1 MSSTTYTP
9 VAVPPLK
16 VPPVG
21 GAMVQ
26 PVRTSVNVAA
36 RLAADGAS
44 RSGVWVAIFAI
55 TMSFA
60 AFTSALFVREG
71 GSVDWTHLV
80 LPPILYANTMVLLL
94 GSVTLW
100 MASRAVN
107 AHKLLDRHAV
117 KAVMG
122 WLIATLALGL
132 LFIAGQYEA
141 WRQLAAQ
148 GLFLSTNPN
157 SSFFYVFTGM
167 HILHLLGGIAALVYL
182 VGQLVGSHA
191 TFRRAAFHN
200 TAIYWHFMG
209 VLWLY
214 LLFVLRTKL

>member
-1 MSSTTYTP
+1 M
-9 VAVPPLK
+9 
-16 VPPVG
+16 
-21 GAMVQ
+21 
-26 PVRTSVNVAA
+26 
-36 RLAADGAS
+36 
-44 RSGVWVAIFAI
+44 
-55 TMSFA
+55 
-60 AFTSALFVREG
+60 
-71 GSVDWTHLV
+71 
-80 LPPILYANTMVLLL
+80 
-94 GSVTLW
+94 
-100 MASRAVN
+100 
-107 AHKLLDRHAV
+107 
-117 KAVMG
+117 
-122 WLIATLALGL
+122 ATLALGL

-182 VGQLVGSHA
+182 VGQLVGSHT

>member
-9 VAVPPLK
+9 VAI
-16 VPPVG
+16 PV
-21 GAMVQ
+21 VQ
-26 PVRTSVNVAA
+26 PVRTSVNIAA
-36 RLAADGAS
+36 RSAADGAS

-71 GSVDWTHLV
+71 AAVDWTHLV
-80 LPPILYANTMVLLL
+80 LPPILYGNTIVLLF
-94 GSVTLW
+94 GSLTLV

-107 AHKLLDRHAV
+107 TPVLLDSHAV
-117 KAVMG
+117 KMVMG
-122 WLIATLALGL
+122 WLVATLALGL

-167 HILHLLGGIAALVYL
+167 HILHLLGGIVALVYL
-182 VGQLVGSHA
+182 IGQLAGSHT

>member
-9 VAVPPLK
+9 VAI
-16 VPPVG
+16 PV
-21 GAMVQ
+21 VQ
-26 PVRTSVNVAA
+26 PVRTSVNIAA
-36 RLAADGAS
+36 RSAADGAS

-71 GSVDWTHLV
+71 SAVDWTHLV

-94 GSVTLW
+94 GSLTLV
-100 MASRAVN
+100 MASRSVN
-107 AHKLLDRHAV
+107 AHALLDSHAV
-117 KAVMG
+117 KTVMG

-148 GLFLSTNPN
+148 GFFLSTNPN

-167 HILHLLGGIAALVYL
+167 HILHLLGGIVALVYL
-182 VGQLVGSHA
+182 IGQLAGSHT

>member
-1 MSSTTYTP
+1 MSSTTYTR
-9 VAVPPLK
+9 VAIP
-16 VPPVG
+16 
-21 GAMVQ
+21 AVQ
-26 PVRTSVNVAA
+26 PVRTAVNVAA
-36 RLAADGAS
+36 RSGADGAS

-71 GSVDWTHLV
+71 AAVDWTHLV
-80 LPPILYANTMVLLL
+80 LPPILYANTVVLLL
-94 GSVTLW
+94 GSVTLV

-107 AHKLLDRHAV
+107 AHSLLDSHAM
-117 KAVMG
+117 KTVMG
-122 WLIATLALGL
+122 WLIATLALGS

-182 VGQLVGSHA
+182 IGQLAGSHT
-191 TFRRAAFHN
+191 TFRRAAFQN
-200 TAIYWHFMG
+200 TAIYWHFIG

>member
-9 VAVPPLK
+9 VAI
-16 VPPVG
+16 PPVDVPV
-21 GAMVQ
+21 VQ

-36 RLAADGAS
+36 RSAADGAS

-55 TMSFA
+55 TMFFA

-71 GSVDWTHLV
+71 SAVDWTHLV

-94 GSVTLW
+94 GSLTLV
-100 MASRAVN
+100 MASRVVN
-107 AHKLLDRHAV
+107 AHVLLDSHAV
-117 KAVMG
+117 KTVMV
-122 WLIATLALGL
+122 WLIATLVLGS

-182 VGQLVGSHA
+182 IGQLAGSHT
-191 TFRRAAFHN
+191 TFRRAAFQN

-214 LLFVLRTKL
+214 LLFILRTKL

>member
-9 VAVPPLK
+9 VAITPVDVPL
-16 VPPVG
+16 
-21 GAMVQ
+21 VQ
-26 PVRTSVNVAA
+26 STRTNVNVAV
-36 RLAADGAS
+36 RSAADGAS

-71 GSVDWTHLV
+71 SAAVEWTHLV

-94 GSVTLW
+94 GSITLW

-107 AHKLLDRHAV
+107 AHSLLDSHV
-117 KAVMG
+117 MKTVMG

-148 GLFLSTNPN
+148 GLFLATNPN

-182 VGQLVGSHA
+182 IGQLVGSHS

>member
-9 VAVPPLK
+9 VAI
-16 VPPVG
+16 PV
-21 GAMVQ
+21 VQ
-26 PVRTSVNVAA
+26 PVRTSVNIAA
-36 RLAADGAS
+36 RSAADGAS

-71 GSVDWTHLV
+71 SAVDWTHLV

-94 GSVTLW
+94 GSLTLV

-107 AHKLLDRHAV
+107 AHALLDSHAV
-117 KAVMG
+117 KTVMG

-167 HILHLLGGIAALVYL
+167 HILHLLGGIVALVYL
-182 VGQLVGSHA
+182 IGQLAGSHT

>member
-9 VAVPPLK
+9 VVIPAVH
-16 VPPVG
+16 
-21 GAMVQ
+21 
-26 PVRTSVNVAA
+26 PVRTAVNIAA
-36 RLAADGAS
+36 RSAADGAS

-71 GSVDWTHLV
+71 SAVDWTHLV
-80 LPPILYANTMVLLL
+80 LPPILYANTIVLLL

-107 AHKLLDRHAV
+107 AHVLLDSQAV
-117 KAVMG
+117 KTVMG
-122 WLIATLALGL
+122 WLIATFALGL

-141 WRQLAAQ
+141 WLQLAAQ
-148 GLFLSTNPN
+148 GLFLATNPN

-182 VGQLVGSHA
+182 VGQLVGSHS

>member
-1 MSSTTYTP
+1 MSATTYTP
-9 VAVPPLK
+9 VAI
-16 VPPVG
+16 PPVG
-21 GAMVQ
+21 VSMV
-26 PVRTSVNVAA
+26 PPARTRVNVAA
-36 RLAADGAS
+36 RSAADGAS

-71 GSVDWTHLV
+71 SAAVDWTHLV
-80 LPPILYANTMVLLL
+80 LPPILYANTVVLLL

-100 MASRAVN
+100 MASRTVN
-107 AHKLLDRHAV
+107 AHPLLDSHAV
-117 KAVMG
+117 KTVMG

-167 HILHLLGGIAALVYL
+167 HILHLLGGIAALVY
-182 VGQLVGSHA
+182 VIGQLVGSHT
-191 TFRRAAFHN
+191 TFRRAAFQN